1 MIIAGLRSLF
11 YHLTQ
16 WYNMNTTEQALQN
29 DRQDE
34 IEAYSPYCI
43 LCGAC
48 GEEGCC
54 PPTRCTMK
62 GGDYCDDY
70 LGVLK
75 DAYVELKQIYD
86 FQERLIAVN
95 EELRRI
101 NY

>member
-1 MIIAGLRSLF
+1 
-11 YHLTQ
+11 
-16 WYNMNTTEQALQN
+16 MNITEELQN
-29 DRQDE
+29 DE
-34 IEAYSPYCI
+34 YSPYCI

-75 DAYVELKQIYD
+75 DAYIELNQIYD
-86 FQERLIAVN
+86 YHDKLRLVN
-95 EELRRI
+95 KELRDVGREDSS
-101 NY
+101 YAS